1 VIFARAEI
9 RALEGAMGWF
19 GPKQNEEQ
27 IKRAMIRR
35 YFAPEK
41 GLPPWTFAAGGGASL
56 VIMIALATFAISFY
70 GTVAAAVLTVVLFA
84 IAWVSFDERSQ
95 RADDDDIDL
104 WREEDFAAQIE
115 RIEHDVKT
123 TTPGLIE
130 PRNPIVFAGL
140 PRFQHLAIRRSHDD
154 GTLRQRW
161 RFKVKV
167 GRDKVTRFTPPCL
180 TVLHLTKDHLIAY
193 QCDLSLLTGQV
204 INETLDEY
212 FWQDISTLQIERQTL
227 PTETDDR
234 QLYEQWSENMPEE
247 DAERYA
253 PLHSKE
259 PAELW
264 TGKRTI
270 LRLKTNSGGS
280 LEIVL
285 ADERLTGDPAKDRLQ
300 LRNNEAINRLRKLL
314 RDRKARR

>member
-1 VIFARAEI
+1 
-9 RALEGAMGWF
+9 MGWLS
-19 GPKQNEEQ
+19 PKQDDEQ
-27 IKRAMIRR
+27 AKRAMIRQ

-41 GLPPWTFAAGGGASL
+41 GLPPWTYAAGGGISL
-56 VIMIALATFAISFY
+56 VIMIALAAFAISFY

-84 IAWVSFDERSQ
+84 IAWVSFDERSR

-104 WREEDFAAQIE
+104 WREEDFAALIE
-115 RIEHDVKT
+115 RIGRDVKA
-123 TTPGLIE
+123 TTPGLIA
-130 PRNPIVFAGL
+130 PNDPIVFAGL

-234 QLYEQWSENMPEE
+234 QLYEQWAENLPDEE
-247 DAERYA
+247 AERYA
-253 PLHSKE
+253 ALSADK

-264 TGKRTI
+264 IGKRTI
-270 LRLKTNSGGS
+270 LRLKTNSGGG

-285 ADERLTGDPAKDRLQ
+285 ADERLTGDPEKDRIQ
-300 LRNNEAINRLRKLL
+300 IRNTEAINRLRRLL
-314 RDRKARR
+314 RERKARR